1 MFRLLDQKC
10 GPKMTFKEVS
20 GVITSPQYPLN
31 YGPTTVC
38 AWSIKVWSG
47 YGLVVKF
54 QNIDIHETTGC
65 LSDYVSVTKT
75 DRYGRHSLV
84 TRLCGNRDNLAIYIS
99 NAVEVRVR
107 FVTNSRTEGKGFK
120 LFYYSRR
127 FYYYTYG

>member
-1 MFRLLDQKC
+1 MFPLLDQKC
-10 GPKMTFKEVS
+10 GPKKTFEELS
-20 GVITSPQYPLN
+20 GVISSPQYPLN
-31 YGPTTVC
+31 YGPTTTC
-38 AWSIKVWSG
+38 TWTIKVWPG

-54 QNIDIHETTGC
+54 QNIDIHETTKC
-65 LSDYVSVTKT
+65 LSDYIFVTKT

-99 NAVEVRVR
+99 NAAEVKVR
-107 FVTNSRTEGKGFK
+107 FVSNSRTEGKGFK